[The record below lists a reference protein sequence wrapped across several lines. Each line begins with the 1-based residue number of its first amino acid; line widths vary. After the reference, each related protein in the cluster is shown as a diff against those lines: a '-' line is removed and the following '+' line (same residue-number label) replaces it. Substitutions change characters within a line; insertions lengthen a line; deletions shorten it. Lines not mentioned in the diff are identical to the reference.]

1 MTMTVDYQYSVN
13 KNYPTYSPTPPPQN
27 TSSSHQMNYNNPGA
41 AAAVAT
47 SSSMYND
54 IEGGQ
59 AGGYYGNSSSS
70 MGQSMNHPGYYPNNG
85 FADTNGL
92 NSQNNNFYHPKRKL
106 SLIEQLAMNGTVSPL
121 VPLLGVCF
129 TLCVGVQM
137 FSDNVGLKATLW
149 ALFVSIVG
157 MCFSFW
163 LLVWMYRFDEGTEA
177 MQVISDAISEGA
189 EGYFAMQY
197 KTIRNV
203 TLLFSVLLFLL
214 FLGRE
219 GGTGPVGPWVM
230 ALVTSL
236 TFLVGAG
243 CSALSGYAGMWVSVR
258 ANIRVA
264 SAARRCYNDALQ
276 LCFRGGGFTAVI
288 NVSLVV
294 FGICVMMLFF
304 QFFIPEL
311 AFAQMPLLLVGYGFG
326 SSLVAMF
333 SQLGGGIYT
342 KGADVG
348 ADLVGKVEAGIP
360 EDDPRNPAVIADLV
374 GDNVGD
380 CAGQCADT
388 FESIAAEI
396 MAAMIL
402 GGALA
407 EEAKLPANFGVGFVV
422 FPLAVHSMDIVISS
436 VGVMLV
442 RTRRGL
448 PDHGAAP
455 EDALAIMK
463 RAYLVSLLLGVGG
476 FFLLCRLLLYSPVA
490 PDAWKWF
497 CACGVVGLVAAY
509 LFVII
514 TQYYT
519 DYEFSKVRGIAEASL
534 SGPATNVIAG
544 MAVGLESTGA
554 ATLVIAGSLCLSY
567 NFGMKSGITSTN
579 GNIAGL
585 FGTAVATMGMLSTAV
600 FVLAM
605 SSFGPIADNAGGIVE
620 MSQQPENVRAITD
633 RLDAVGNVTK
643 ANTKGYSVGS
653 AALACFLLF
662 SAFLDEV
669 SLYSGHKFEK
679 VDLAIPEVFVGGLIG
694 SMCVFLF
701 ASYAMTAVGKAAQRV
716 VQEVRRQ
723 FREIPGILEFRQ
735 KPDYRTCVNIVSNT
749 ALREMVKPALLAV
762 LAPILVGFVFRH
774 VGQQRGQPLLGAE
787 AVASF
792 MMFSTAT
799 GILMALFLNNAGGAW
814 DNAKK
819 YVETGAHGGKNS
831 DAHKAAVCGDT
842 VGDPC
847 KDTAGPSVHVFIKL
861 VSTVTM
867 VVTPLFIDKKSFDVA
882 AGAGA
887 APIIPGGAGA
897 PPR

>member
-1 MTMTVDYQYSVN
+1 MTVDFSYHA
-13 KNYPTYSPTPPPQN
+13 KSPARQN
-27 TSSSHQMNYNNPGA
+27 PYGFTSPN
-41 AAAVAT
+41 V
-47 SSSMYND
+47 D
-54 IEGGQ
+54 IEGGN
-59 AGGYYGNSSSS
+59 GNSNQI
-70 MGQSMNHPGYYPNNG
+70 GQHPMSYSASDPAGNHAAAAWGSPHQ
-85 FADTNGL
+85 
-92 NSQNNNFYHPKRKL
+92 QNPYQSAQYHQDQHIPYNPKKKL
-106 SLIEQLAMNGTVSPL
+106 SFVEGMFSSGAATRLCIPVLAVVL
-121 VPLLGVCF
+121 
-129 TLCVGVQM
+129 TLCCGVQL
-137 FSDNVGLKATLW
+137 FSSNVGLQATLW
-149 ALFVSIVG
+149 ALLVSLLG
-157 MCFSFW
+157 MTFSFW
-163 LLVWMYRFDEGTEA
+163 LLQWMYTYDEGTEA
-177 MQVISDAISEGA
+177 MQAISDAIAEGA

-203 TLLFSVLLFLL
+203 TLVFSGLLFVL
-214 FLGRE
+214 FLRRE
-219 GGTGPVGPWVM
+219 GGTGPVGPVLM
-230 ALVTSL
+230 AMVTAM
-236 TFLVGAG
+236 TFLVGAA

-276 LCFRGGGFTAVI
+276 LCFRCGGFTAVI

-294 FGICVMMLFF
+294 FGICLMMLFF

-311 AFAQMPLLLVGYGFG
+311 KFAQMPLLLVGYGFG
-326 SSLVAMF
+326 ASLVAMF

-407 EEAKLPANFGVGFVV
+407 EEAKLPSEYGVGFVV
-422 FPLAVHSMDIVISS
+422 FPLAVHSMDIIISS

-442 RTRRGL
+442 RTRPGL
-448 PDHGAAP
+448 PEGGKV
-455 EDALAIMK
+455 EDALSIMK
-463 RAYLVSLLLGVGG
+463 RAYLVTLLLGIFG
-476 FFLLCRLLLYSPVA
+476 FFILCRMLLYSPEA
-490 PDAWKWF
+490 PGAWQWF
-497 CACGVVGLVAAY
+497 CGCGVVGIVSAY

-519 DYEFSKVRGIAEASL
+519 DYEYQKVRGIAEASL

-544 MAVGLESTGA
+544 MAVGLESTAA

-567 NFGMKSGITSTN
+567 NFGMRSGMIVSPTGTAAAN
-579 GNIAGL
+579 QNTAGL

-669 SLYSGHKFEK
+669 SLYAGAKFEK
-679 VDLAIPEVFVGGLIG
+679 VDLAIPEVFVGGLLG

-701 ASYAMTAVGKAAQRV
+701 ASYAMTAVGKAATQV

-735 KPDYRTCVNIVSNT
+735 KPDYHACVNIVSST

-762 LAPILVGFVFRH
+762 LAPIAVGFVFRH
-774 VGQQRGQPLLGAE
+774 VGQSRGQPLLGAE

-867 VVTPLFIDKKSFDVA
+867 VVTPLFVDRGYA
-882 AGAGA
+882 AASDGAE
-887 APIIPGGAGA
+887 GG
-897 PPR
+897 PR

>member
-1 MTMTVDYQYSVN
+1 MTVDAFGGGFVRKELYSVAG
-13 KNYPTYSPTPPPQN
+13 PPP
-27 TSSSHQMNYNNPGA
+27 
-41 AAAVAT
+41 V
-47 SSSMYND
+47 D
-54 IEGGQ
+54 VEGGM
-59 AGGYYGNSSSS
+59 GGNGCLSNDS
-70 MGQSMNHPGYYPNNG
+70 MGNGWASSAPGHDSNVAYC
-85 FADTNGL
+85 
-92 NSQNNNFYHPKRKL
+92 PKRKL
-106 SLIEQLAMNGTVSPL
+106 SFIENLALSGSGSAALPPLGLMLVACLGIQL
-121 VPLLGVCF
+121 
-129 TLCVGVQM
+129 
-137 FSDNVGLKATLW
+137 FSDNVGFKATMW
-149 ALFVSIVG
+149 AIFVG
-157 MCFSFW
+157 LLGLGFCFW
-163 LLVWMYRFDEGTEA
+163 LLVWIYQFDEGTQN

-197 KTIRNV
+197 KTIERV
-203 TLLFSVLLFLL
+203 TIVFSMLLFVMFLF
-214 FLGRE
+214 RE
-219 GGTGPVGPWVM
+219 AGTGPVGPMSM
-230 ALVTSL
+230 AVVTSL
-236 TFLVGAG
+236 TFLVGAAS
-243 CSALSGYAGMWVSVR
+243 SALSGYAGMWVSVR
-258 ANIRVA
+258 TNIRVA

-276 LCFRGGGFTAVI
+276 LCFRGGGFTAVV

-294 FGICVMMLFF
+294 LGIACMILCIMFLIPGL
-304 QFFIPEL
+304 QFH
-311 AFAQMPLLLVGYGFG
+311 QMPLLLVGYGFG
-326 SSLVAMF
+326 ASLVAMF

-402 GGALA
+402 GGALT
-407 EEAKLPANFGVGFVV
+407 EEAKLISQNNRHGFVI
-422 FPLAVHSMDIVISS
+422 FPLAVHSMDIIISS
-436 VGVMLV
+436 IGIMLV
-442 RTRRGL
+442 KTRKGL
-448 PDHGAAP
+448 PEGGAAV
-455 EDALAIMK
+455 EDAMGIMK
-463 RAYLVSLLLGVGG
+463 RAYLVSLSLGVVG
-476 FFLLCRLLLYSPVA
+476 FFILCWLLLHSEQA
-490 PDAWKWF
+490 PDAWLWY
-497 CACGVVGLVAAY
+497 CGCGVVGLVAAY

-554 ATLVIAGSLCLSY
+554 ATLVIAGALCTSY
-567 NFGMKSGITSTN
+567 NLGMRSGIVP
-579 GNIAGL
+579 GNSNSVTAGL

-620 MSQQPENVRAITD
+620 MSQQPEHVRAITD

-669 SLYSGHKFEK
+669 SLYSGVKFEK

-701 ASYAMTAVGKAAQRV
+701 ASYAMTAVGKAAQKV

-723 FREIPGILEFRQ
+723 FREIPGILEWRQ

-749 ALREMVKPALLAV
+749 ALREMVKPALLAT
-762 LAPILVGFVFRH
+762 LSPILVGFIFRH

-831 DAHKAAVCGDT
+831 EAHKAAVCGDT

-847 KDTAGPSVHVFIKL
+847 KDTAGPSVHVLIKL

-867 VVTPLFIDKKSFDVA
+867 VVTPLFVGKNFATPKT
-882 AGAGA
+882 
-887 APIIPGGAGA
+887 P
-897 PPR
+897 